1 MKEVYRSELKRILC
15 SWIGITRISMNYSQ
29 ETMAEA
35 LLIDVRSYSDID
47 RGVSLCSTLTLML
60 FLVYYCPEPTVLLGE
75 IRTLFEDVRRRVA

>member
-1 MKEVYRSELKRILC
+1 MKEVYRSELKKILC

-29 ETMAEA
+29 EMMAEA

-60 FLVYYCPEPTVLLGE
+60 FLVYYCPEPTALLGE
-75 IRTLFEDVRRRVA
+75 IRTVFEDARRRAA